1 MRKSIA
7 AITGTIAGTALLTA
21 LKLGIAPVGAGTTV
35 TSEPPAAGGAVV
47 GGAAAPAPASPPA
60 PTCSATFRNA
70 AADVASTAPAN
81 WRTEEDGGDG
91 ERTGTRD
98 DGERTGTG
106 DDGERSGTGDDGR
119 ESERKDGDDAQRGG
133 GQGPGASN
141 GGAGGTSTGPASPAA
156 PPCPSPSTPPC
167 SCSSPSASAPAPSAP
182 APSAPAPS
190 KPGSPATPSKPGS
203 GLRDGTFRGAAS
215 TNQYGTVQTTV
226 SISGGRITQVTA
238 TYPTSPG
245 TTAQINA
252 RAIPALRKEALAAQS
267 ATIDS
272 VSGATYTSGSYKKSL
287 QSAIDA
293 ARA

>member
-1 MRKSIA
+1 M
-7 AITGTIAGTALLTA
+7 
-21 LKLGIAPVGAGTTV
+21 
-35 TSEPPAAGGAVV
+35 
-47 GGAAAPAPASPPA
+47 
-60 PTCSATFRNA
+60 
-70 AADVASTAPAN
+70 ASTAPAN
-81 WRTEEDGGDG
+81 WRTEEEGGDG
-91 ERTGTRD
+91 ERTGTGDDGERTSTGD

-190 KPGSPATPSKPGS
+190 APAPSKPGS

-226 SISGGRITQVTA
+226 SISGGRITEVTA